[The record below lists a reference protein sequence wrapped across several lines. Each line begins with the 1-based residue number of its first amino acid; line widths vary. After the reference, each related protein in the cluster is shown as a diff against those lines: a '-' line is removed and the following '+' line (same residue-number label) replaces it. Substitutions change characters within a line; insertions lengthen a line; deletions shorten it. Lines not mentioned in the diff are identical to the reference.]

1 MLYFFINLGCQKES
15 QLSNEEKEER
25 KKERLGKL
33 LPKKKNWKLWQWV
46 FACNRFFELL
56 VYSFLSNKKEFSNRL
71 GILGIALDMY
81 CSACMNTNDTTRIVS
96 KVGEHFAIRSS
107 TANLSLAKIILVN
120 IQKDTKKPPSAA
132 AATFEE
138 LSKKDRWTRKYHLQ
152 RQTHLTWKKRDSGYS
167 FFFSLSLTHTLSLSL
182 LFSLWDFDKNLE
194 SLFKAKVKKED
205 SQKLFFSR

>member
-25 KKERLGKL
+25 KKERLGKSL
-33 LPKKKNWKLWQWV
+33 LRKKIWKLWQWV

-107 TANLSLAKIILVN
+107 TKIILVN
-120 IQKDTKKPPSAA
+120 IQKTLKSHQVLLLLLPLKSFRKKIAGLENT
-132 AATFEE
+132 TF
-138 LSKKDRWTRKYHLQ
+138 KGK
-152 RQTHLTWKKRDSGYS
+152 LT
-167 FFFSLSLTHTLSLSL
+167 
-182 LFSLWDFDKNLE
+182 
-194 SLFKAKVKKED
+194 
-205 SQKLFFSR
+205 